1 MIQASTVPLSEPSVV
16 QTADGAVGYRSA
28 CAPVYLGPVTHVL
41 LHGIGSGADSWLAQL
56 RRVAA
61 GQAGAARVL
70 AWDAPGYGHSAHL
83 AQERPLAADYARRMW
98 AWLNA
103 VGGAEAPVT
112 LVGHSL
118 GAMMAAAAAVQ
129 QPERVGRL
137 VLLSPA
143 QGYGRADAALR
154 LQKLEDRLAT
164 LHRLGPACMAKARA
178 AAMLSPQADAT
189 LASEVERVMA
199 RIDPRG
205 YTQAARMLA
214 DGDIAADLA
223 RWNGPLQIASGS
235 ADTITP
241 SAGCRALAQ
250 SRGQPCLDLGPVGH
264 LCALEAADAV
274 SDLLGLTPR

>member
-1 MIQASTVPLSEPSVV
+1 MSQASSVSLPEPSVV
-16 QTADGAVGYRSA
+16 QTADGAVGYHSA
-28 CAPVYLGPVTHVL
+28 RAPGYLGPVTHVL

-56 RRVAA
+56 RRVAQ
-61 GQAGAARVL
+61 GQGGAANVV
-70 AWDAPGYGHSAHL
+70 AWDAPGYGRSAHL
-83 AQERPLAADYARRMW
+83 AQEHPQAADYARRMW
-98 AWLNA
+98 AWLDA

-118 GAMMAAAAAVQ
+118 GAMMAAAAAAQ
-129 QPERVGRL
+129 HPQRVGRL

-143 QGYGRADAALR
+143 QGYARADAALR
-154 LQKLEDRLAT
+154 RQKLDDRLAS
-164 LHRLGPACMAKARA
+164 LQRLGPAGMAQARA

-189 LASEVERVMA
+189 LVREVERVMA

-205 YTQAARMLA
+205 YTQAAHMLA

-223 RWNGPLQIASGS
+223 RWNGPTLIACGS

-250 SRGQPCLDLGPVGH
+250 SAGRPYLDVGPVGH
-264 LCALEAADAV
+264 ICALEAADVV
-274 SDLLGLTPR
+274 SDLIGLTPR